1 MAAVEFVLGLSI
13 GTVFYWWQQYRF
25 RQQLRRIV
33 NSISPESD
41 WAISLPPL
49 SLMRR
54 ELYHQESQRQK
65 LEAEKKSWQEILE
78 KAPVGYLQVDRENQL
93 LWCNQ
98 QARILLKID
107 RWREGEVRLLLELIR
122 SYELDCLVEATRRS
136 QQPQE
141 KEWVFYVTRY
151 ASSAASN
158 KIDTTS
164 ADSPEQSSPT
174 VEAIALKGYSF
185 PLPNWEVGI
194 FIVNRQPLVELSASR
209 DRAVSDLFHEL
220 KTPLT
225 SISLVAETLLKRLEN
240 PERRWVA
247 QMHQE
252 TNRLITLVQE
262 WLDLTQLEANPR
274 NHLKY
279 EKLHLT
285 NLIESVWQTLE
296 PIAQQ
301 KQVTLTV
308 KLAHSLAQNTELG
321 KRPSGGAG
329 SLVKGENPPSF
340 YADKSRLTQVFL
352 NLLDNAIKHSPER
365 GNIKVEISLKSVT
378 NNAEYSAVVID
389 IIDSGTGFN
398 NCDLPY
404 IFERLY
410 RGDKSRTRQYATNS
424 PEGSGLGLAIVK
436 QIIQAHQGF
445 IEAKNH
451 PHLGGAWLQITL
463 PLEKTTNSREIL

>member
-1 MAAVEFVLGLSI
+1 MAAMEFVLGLGI

-25 RQQLRRIV
+25 SKQLRRIV
-33 NSISPESD
+33 NSFSRQSD
-41 WAISLPPL
+41 WEISLPPL

-65 LEAEKKSWQEILE
+65 LEEEKKSWQEILE
-78 KAPVGYLQVDRENQL
+78 KAPVGYLQVDQENQL

-122 SYELDCLVEATRRS
+122 SYELDCLVEATRKT

-151 ASSAASN
+151 ASSAESSKAN
-158 KIDTTS
+158 IEFV
-164 ADSPEQSSPT
+164 DSSEQSSRT
-174 VEAIALKGYSF
+174 VEAIALKGHSF

-209 DRAVSDLFHEL
+209 DRAIADLFHEL

-247 QMHQE
+247 QMQQE
-252 TNRLITLVQE
+252 TLRLINLVQE

-274 NHLKY
+274 NHLTY
-279 EKLHLT
+279 EELKLK
-285 NLIESVWQTLE
+285 NLIQSVWQTLE
-296 PIAQQ
+296 PIAEQ

-308 KLAHSLAQNTELG
+308 I
-321 KRPSGGAG
+321 
-329 SLVKGENPPSF
+329 GESPPSF
-340 YADKSRLTQVFL
+340 FADKSRLIQVFL
-352 NLLDNAIKHSPER
+352 NLLDNAIKHSPEQ
-365 GNIKVEISLKSVT
+365 GNILVEISSKSVT
-378 NNAEYSAVVID
+378 KNSEFSSIIID

-410 RGDKSRTRQYATNS
+410 RGDKSRTRQYVFNS

-451 PHLGGAWLQITL
+451 PRLGGAWLQITL
-463 PLEKTTNSREIL
+463 PLEKTSNS

>member
-1 MAAVEFVLGLSI
+1 MAAVDFVLGLTI

-33 NSISPESD
+33 NSFSAESD
-41 WAISLPPL
+41 WEISLPPL

-65 LEAEKKSWQEILE
+65 LEEEKKSWQEILE

-122 SYELDCLVEATRRS
+122 SYELDCLVEATRKS
-136 QQPQE
+136 QQSQE
-141 KEWVFYVTRY
+141 KEWVFYITRH
-151 ASSAASN
+151 ASSAEAN
-158 KIDTTS
+158 NTNIEL
-164 ADSPEQSSPT
+164 ADSTEQSSRT
-174 VEAIALKGYSF
+174 VEATALKGYSF

-194 FIVNRQPLVELSASR
+194 FIVNRQPLVELSASQ

-240 PERRWVA
+240 PESRWVA
-247 QMHQE
+247 KMLQE
-252 TNRLITLVQE
+252 TNRLITLVKE
-262 WLDLTQLEANPR
+262 WLDLTQLEANPG

-279 EKLHLT
+279 EKLELT
-285 NLIESVWQTLE
+285 NLIKSVWQTLE
-296 PIAQQ
+296 PIAQK
-301 KQVTLTV
+301 KQVTLTF
-308 KLAHSLAQNTELG
+308 KGANLHSF
-321 KRPSGGAG
+321 S
-329 SLVKGENPPSF
+329 
-340 YADKSRLTQVFL
+340 ADKSRLIQVFL
-352 NLLDNAIKHSPER
+352 NLLDNAIKHSPEQ
-365 GNIKVEISLKSVT
+365 GNIIVELNHKSAGK
-378 NNAEYSAVVID
+378 NSEYSAIVID

-398 NCDLPY
+398 TNDLPY

-410 RGDKSRTRQYATNS
+410 RGDKSRARQSTPNS

-463 PLEKTTNSREIL
+463 PLDKTTNI

>member
-13 GTVFYWWQQYRF
+13 GTVFYWWQQHRF

-33 NSISPESD
+33 NSFSEQSD
-41 WAISLPPL
+41 SEISLPPL

-65 LEAEKKSWQEILE
+65 LEQEKKSWQEILE

-122 SYELDCLVEATRRS
+122 SYELDCLVEATRKS

-141 KEWVFYVTRY
+141 QEWIFYVTRY
-151 ASSAASN
+151 ASSSEAN
-158 KIDTTS
+158 KANMEL
-164 ADSPEQSSPT
+164 ADSPGQSSRT

-185 PLPNWEVGI
+185 PLPNWEIGI

-209 DRAVSDLFHEL
+209 DRAISDLFHEL

-240 PERRWVA
+240 PERRWVD
-247 QMHQE
+247 QMLQE

-279 EKLHLT
+279 EKLQLKE
-285 NLIESVWQTLE
+285 LIKSVWQTLE

-308 KLAHSLAQNTELG
+308 K
-321 KRPSGGAG
+321 
-329 SLVKGENPPSF
+329 GENPPSF
-340 YADKSRLTQVFL
+340 SADKSRLIQVFL
-352 NLLDNAIKHSPER
+352 NLLDNAIKHSPEQ
-365 GNIKVEISLKSVT
+365 GNIIVELNRKFVT
-378 NNAEYSAVVID
+378 KNSEFPTIVID

-410 RGDKSRTRQYATNS
+410 RGDKSRTRQYAPNS

-451 PHLGGAWLQITL
+451 PRLGGAWLQITL
-463 PLEKTTNSREIL
+463 PLEKTANS

>member
-1 MAAVEFVLGLSI
+1 MTAVDFVVGLSI
-13 GTVFYWWQQYRF
+13 GTVFYCWQQYRF
-25 RQQLRRIV
+25 RQQLKRIV
-33 NSISPESD
+33 NSFSSEYD
-41 WAISLPPL
+41 WKISLPPL

-65 LEAEKKSWQEILE
+65 LEEEKKSWQEILE

-122 SYELDCLVEATRRS
+122 SYELDCLVEATRNS
-136 QQPQE
+136 QQSQE
-141 KEWVFYVTRY
+141 QEWIFYVTRY
-151 ASSAASN
+151 ASSTESSKAN
-158 KIDTTS
+158 IEF

-209 DRAVSDLFHEL
+209 DRAISDLFHEL

-225 SISLVAETLLKRLEN
+225 SISLVAETLLKRLED
-240 PERRWVA
+240 PERRWVN

-252 TNRLITLVQE
+252 TLRLVTLVQE

-279 EKLHLT
+279 EQLQIT
-285 NLIESVWQTLE
+285 NLIQSVWQILE

-301 KQVTLTV
+301 KKVTLTV
-308 KLAHSLAQNTELG
+308 T
-321 KRPSGGAG
+321 
-329 SLVKGENPPSF
+329 GESPQSF
-340 YADKSRLTQVFL
+340 SADKSRLIQVFL
-352 NLLDNAIKHSPER
+352 NLLDNAIKHSPEQ
-365 GNIKVEISLKSVT
+365 GKIMVEIRPKSVT
-378 NNAEYSAVVID
+378 KNSEFSAIVID

-398 NCDLPY
+398 DCDLPY

-410 RGDKSRTRQYATNS
+410 RGDKSRTRQYTFNP

-451 PHLGGAWLQITL
+451 PRSGGAWLQITL
-463 PLEKTTNSREIL
+463 PLEKITNS